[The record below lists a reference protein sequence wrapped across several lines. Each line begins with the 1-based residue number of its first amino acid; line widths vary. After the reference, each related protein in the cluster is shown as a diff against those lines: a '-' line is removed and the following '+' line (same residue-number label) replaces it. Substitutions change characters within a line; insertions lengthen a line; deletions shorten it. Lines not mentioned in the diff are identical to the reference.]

1 VKRTSGIVVLAAMAG
16 IAVAIFAF
24 RDVIVRGLLARGVGL
39 SVFGP
44 AAEMPPLPRFPYDSM
59 EPAVRAQFT
68 IAARRAERDPYDADT
83 GGELGNLFLAYGFHG
98 LAAPCYQR
106 ATVLA
111 PQAWWWRYRFA
122 VTLFERGEWERAM
135 VEFDRVLVQRTD
147 HVAALL
153 HRAEASRRLNL
164 ADQALA
170 GYRRVIELEPELARA
185 WGGVGQVELRQGNFD
200 AAASSL
206 AEALRL
212 SPLYGPARYALGRVL
227 RSQGRL
233 DDARA
238 ELQLAERQREL
249 EPPLDPDLARELA
262 ALRTGAIDALHRGIE
277 LARAGDL
284 DRAIALFVES
294 VRIDPGLAEAH
305 SQLGAAR
312 LAAGDDAA
320 ALPHLERAVEVDPQ
334 FADAHYNLGLLAHRG
349 GRFDEAVT
357 QFEMAVAIRPDH
369 YDAHLALGTDL
380 PRVGRPAEAV
390 EHLRRA
396 VTLRPDQARPCK
408 RLAAALSAGAAFDDA
423 AAVLRAGVQRLPGD
437 ASIADR
443 LAWLLATCSDPSIRD
458 PDAALQLAEAVCRRT
473 ADREPQA
480 LATLA
485 AALGSLG
492 RYADAVEVATRAGVL
507 ARSGGPAEL
516 AAEIASQLEAYRAG
530 RAWIQ
535 ARSLPVGV
543 GQHLWP
549 EVQ

>member
-1 VKRTSGIVVLAAMAG
+1 MKRTPGIVVLAAMAG
-16 IAVAIFAF
+16 LAVVIFGF
-24 RDVIVRGLLARGVGL
+24 RDVIVRGLLGRGVGL
-39 SVFGP
+39 SVLDP
-44 AAEMPPLPRFPYDSM
+44 AAEMPPLPRFPYESM

-68 IAARRAERDPYDADT
+68 AATERAQGNPDDADAC
-83 GGELGNLFLAYGFHG
+83 GELGNLFLAYGFHG
-98 LAAPCYQR
+98 LAASCYQR
-106 ATVLA
+106 AALLA
-111 PQAWWWRYRFA
+111 PEAWLWRYRFA
-122 VTLFERGEWERAM
+122 VALFERGEWDRAM

-153 HRAEASRRLNL
+153 HRAEASRRLDL

-170 GYRRVIELEPELARA
+170 GFRRVIEIAPRHARA
-185 WGGVGQVELRQGNFD
+185 WGGVGQVELRQGNLD

-212 SPLYGPARYALGRVL
+212 SPRYGPARYALGRVL

-249 EPPLDPDLARELA
+249 EPPLDPDLAGELA

-320 ALPHLERAVEVDPQ
+320 ALPHLERAIEIDPE
-334 FADAHYNLGLLAHRG
+334 FADARYNLGLLAHRG
-349 GRFDEAVT
+349 GRFDQAVT

-369 YDAHLALGTDL
+369 YDAHLGLGTDL
-380 PRVGRPAEAV
+380 RRVGRDIEAV
-390 EHLRRA
+390 QHLRRA
-396 VTLRPDQARPCK
+396 ITLRPDQARPCK
-408 RLAAALSAGAAFDDA
+408 RLAAALSAGAMFDDA
-423 AAVLRAGVQRLPGD
+423 VAVLRAGVERLPGD

-443 LAWLLATCSDPSIRD
+443 LAWLLATCPDATIRD
-458 PDAALQLAEAVCRRT
+458 PQAALQLAEAVCRRT

-485 AALGSLG
+485 AALGSVG
-492 RYADAVEVATRAGVL
+492 RYAEAVEVATRAGVL
-507 ARSGGPAEL
+507 ARSGGRAEL
-516 AAEIASQLEAYRAG
+516 AAEIASQLGAYRAG
-530 RAWIQ
+530 RAWIVT
-535 ARSLPVGV
+535 SP
-543 GQHLWP
+543 
-549 EVQ
+549 